1 MLTKTPHIVTIFRA
15 LSDPRQQGK
24 VDHRLAD
31 MIAIALCAAICGV
44 DSWADVERFAC
55 MKQDWFRRFLKLEN
69 GIPSHD
75 TFGRVFAL
83 LDTEEF
89 HECLKQW
96 IESLQLSLQ
105 DRGVHIDGKTLRRSF
120 DKNAGTSALV
130 VVSAWSSELRLCL
143 GQVAVE
149 DGSNE
154 ITAVPKLLQ
163 LLELTGAVVTLDA
176 MHCQTETAKR
186 IREKDADYILVVK
199 GNQPSLQKT
208 IGDLFERHGEDGYR
222 DRRVRIHKTTQRS
235 RGRFERRV
243 YTIAPAPSEL
253 RQQGWTDA
261 KSVGML
267 YRHRVAGGK
276 ETHEVVYFISSLPP
290 KVRTIA
296 KHLRNHWTIENQL
309 HWSLDVTFAE
319 DSSRIR
325 KGRGQEV
332 ASVFRRLALSMLKR
346 NTTIKASLRGKRLMA
361 GWNSN
366 LLEDILSG
374 K

>member
-1 MLTKTPHIVTIFRA
+1 MLTKTPDILTIFRA
-15 LSDPRQQGK
+15 LTDPRQQGK
-24 VDHRLAD
+24 VDHLLAD
-31 MIAIALCAAICGV
+31 MIAIALCASLCGV

-55 MKQDWFRRFLKLEN
+55 MKEDWFRRFLKLEN

-89 HECLKQW
+89 YECLQQW

-105 DRGVHIDGKTLRRSF
+105 DRGVHIDGKTIRRSF
-120 DKNAGTSALV
+120 DKNAGISALQ

-154 ITAVPKLLQ
+154 ITAVPKLLE
-163 LLELTGAVVTLDA
+163 LLELTGAIVTLDA
-176 MHCQTETAKR
+176 MHCQTETAKQV
-186 IREKDADYILVVK
+186 REKEADYILVVK

-208 IGDLFERHGEDGYR
+208 IGDLFERHGENGYR
-222 DRRVRIHKTTQRS
+222 DRRVRIHKTTERS
-235 RGRFERRV
+235 RGRFEGRV
-243 YTIAPAPSEL
+243 YTVAPAPSKL

-261 KSVGML
+261 KTVRML
-267 YRHRVAGGK
+267 YRHRAASGT
-276 ETHEVVYFISSLPP
+276 ETDVVVYFISSLPP

-361 GWNSN
+361 GWNSD

>member
-1 MLTKTPHIVTIFRA
+1 MLTTTPRILTIFRA
-15 LSDPRQQGK
+15 LSDPRQQSK
-24 VDHRLAD
+24 VEHRLAD

-44 DSWADVERFAC
+44 DSWADVERFAV
-55 MKQDWFRRFLKLEN
+55 MKEDWFRRFLKLEN

-75 TFGRVFAL
+75 TLGRVFAR

-89 HECLKQW
+89 YECLKQW

-120 DKNAGTSALV
+120 DKNAGTSALQ

-154 ITAVPKLLQ
+154 ITAVPKLLE
-163 LLELTGAVVTLDA
+163 LLELTGAIVTLDA
-176 MHCQTETAKR
+176 MHCQTETAKQ
-186 IREKDADYILVVK
+186 IRENDADYILVVK

-222 DRRVRIHKTTQRS
+222 DRRVRIHKTTETS
-235 RGRFERRV
+235 RGRFEQRV
-243 YTIAPAPSEL
+243 YTVAPAPSEL
-253 RQQGWTDA
+253 RQKGWTDA

-267 YRHRVAGGK
+267 YRHRAADSK

-290 KVRTIA
+290 KVRRIA

-325 KGRGQEV
+325 KGLGQEV

-361 GWNSN
+361 GWNSD
-366 LLEDILSG
+366 LLEQILSG